1 MERGSKRKRLRAP
14 SPAMVV
20 ACIALAVTLSGVS
33 YAATLAKNS
42 VGTAQL
48 KSNAVN
54 SAKVANNSL
63 TGSDVN
69 ESTLAGGSITGVNA
83 ALLGGHPASDFELA
97 SAGGGSDSYVA
108 SGGNWNDRDGLSRN
122 SVQAT
127 FTTGAFG
134 TKTDW
139 CTIPG
144 AGTPAAYAEIHLPQ
158 GAVVT
163 EMTVGYRDDA
173 GTTGSNGTVI
183 LSRAPLFDSDA
194 SGTAGDL
201 ANVSLGNIGLGD
213 AAIALDNTIGDL
225 NPSFGTI
232 DNSRFSYALT
242 ANPGANTGV
251 GFCSV
256 RIDYDLP

>member
-33 YAATLAKNS
+33 YAAALAKNS

-97 SAGGGSDSYVA
+97 SAGGGSDSYVV
-108 SGGNWNDRDGLSRN
+108 SGGDWNDRDGLMRN
-122 SVQAT
+122 AVQAT
-127 FTTGAFG
+127 FTPAPPAQ
-134 TKTDW
+134 DHW
-139 CTIPG
+139 CTTPG
-144 AGTPAAYAEIHLPQ
+144 SGTPAAYAEIHLPQ
-158 GAVVT
+158 GAV
-163 EMTVGYRDDA
+163 GDA
-173 GTTGSNGTVI
+173 G
-183 LSRAPLFDSDA
+183 
-194 SGTAGDL
+194 
-201 ANVSLGNIGLGD
+201 
-213 AAIALDNTIGDL
+213 
-225 NPSFGTI
+225 
-232 DNSRFSYALT
+232 
-242 ANPGANTGV
+242 
-251 GFCSV
+251 
-256 RIDYDLP
+256 